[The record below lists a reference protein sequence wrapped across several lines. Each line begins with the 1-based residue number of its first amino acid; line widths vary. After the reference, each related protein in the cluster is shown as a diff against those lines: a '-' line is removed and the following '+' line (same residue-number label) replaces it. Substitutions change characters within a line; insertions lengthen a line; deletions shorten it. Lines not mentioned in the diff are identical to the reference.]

1 MARFTG
7 AGATPPTAGVP
18 AATWGTFPVVLAA
31 PGFAGAGTAAVSF
44 VFGFGAG
51 FAGLATGF
59 TGFATGFG
67 AFGAGFNAFSGFD
80 AGFGAALDAA
90 LWPPLAG
97 TTGLPDL
104 ALAAGFGLAPALCAA
119 ALGLAAPLGRGAGA
133 LAVFFAAGAGFLV
146 APVAFLATG
155 FLLAVL
161 RAGVLVK

>member
-44 VFGFGAG
+44 VFGCGAGFGGFGAG
-51 FAGLATGF
+51 FGAGF
-59 TGFATGFG
+59 S
-67 AFGAGFNAFSGFD
+67 AFGAGFSAFSGFG